1 MRLHL
6 LGLLPLAMLAA
17 CSQNDDP
24 TTGGSGMIDA
34 TFTADSNVTSTGAIS
49 RSSEVKAYAPDIESF
64 GVKLA
69 KKDGSYF
76 KA

>member
-34 TFTADSNVTSTGAIS
+34 TFTADSNVTSTGTSS
-49 RSSEVKAYAPDIESF
+49 R
-64 GVKLA
+64 LA
-69 KKDGSYF
+69 
-76 KA
+76 